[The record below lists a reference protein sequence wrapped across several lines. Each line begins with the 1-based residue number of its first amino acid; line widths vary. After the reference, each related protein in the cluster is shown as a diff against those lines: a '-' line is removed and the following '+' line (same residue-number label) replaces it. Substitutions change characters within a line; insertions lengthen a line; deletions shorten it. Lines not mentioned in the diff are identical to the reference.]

1 GGGCPMKLPS
11 FFPSKRAAFPLTLP
25 SPPAAGGEGR
35 VRGRH
40 LYRPVLECLEERCLL
55 SAGFT
60 QVNLASDVPGLA
72 RVTDPNLVNPW
83 GVSFSPTGPFWFA
96 DNGGGVSDLLD
107 GRGEPGALPT
117 AGLRPA
123 RAGGRRTGPVF
134 NGGAGFVVSEHG
146 MSAPSRFLFA
156 TEDGT
161 ITGWTEVIDP
171 ARALPAVD
179 NSSLGAVY
187 KGLALATMPDGRSFL
202 YAADFGRGGID

>member
-40 LYRPVLECLEERCLL
+40 LYRPAIEGLEDRCLL
-55 SAGFT
+55 SGGFA

-83 GVSFSPTGPFWFA
+83 GLAFSPTGPFWFA
-96 DNGGGVSDLLD
+96 DNGSGVSDILD
-107 GRGEPGALPT
+107 GRRQPFSLVVPVPSARPPGGTPSGAVFSGGP
-117 AGLRPA
+117 GLAVAETGAAAPA
-123 RAGGRRTGPVF
+123 
-134 NGGAGFVVSEHG
+134 
-146 MSAPSRFLFA
+146 RFLFA
-156 TEDGT
+156 PEDGT
-161 ITGWTEVIDP
+161 IAGWTAVVDP

-179 NSSLGAVY
+179 HSSAGAVY
-187 KGLALATMPDGRSFL
+187 KGLALATDPAGRRFL
-202 YAADFGRGGID
+202 YV